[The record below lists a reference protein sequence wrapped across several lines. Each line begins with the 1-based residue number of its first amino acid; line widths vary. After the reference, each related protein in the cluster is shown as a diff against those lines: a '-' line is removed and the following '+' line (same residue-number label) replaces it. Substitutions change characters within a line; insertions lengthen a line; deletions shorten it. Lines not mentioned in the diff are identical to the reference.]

1 MRDPVTLSVLKGRL
15 EAICDE
21 MDATLFRAAFSPVI
35 AEARDASHA
44 IYNAWTGD
52 TLVQGKYSLP
62 IFIGSMAFAV
72 KSVIDKFGAT
82 FAEGDTYVLNDPYLG
97 GTHLNDIKF
106 VRPVFHEGKLLCC
119 LASAGHWSDVGGNV
133 PGNFN
138 PVATETFQEG
148 VRIPP
153 VKIVDGGEIRQDIVD
168 IMMAMS
174 RIPLSCYGDLHGQ
187 LNALDLG
194 ARRLLDLVGEYGVEA
209 VSETFSELR
218 MRAAQMTRSFIAE
231 LPDGTY
237 SFEDWLDNDGIV
249 DVPIRI
255 AVDVTVVGEQLVLDF
270 SRSAK
275 AVIGPMNISYATLV
289 AACYVA
295 IKHIFPEVPAN
306 VGCLESVRF
315 VVPEDSILHAKAPRP
330 VCGYTETVTRVIDVI
345 FGAMSKVAPE
355 RLNGL
360 PFGTLDVLSMAGN
373 RPNGQRW
380 VLFTFFGG
388 GHGGSPVSDGLNNGN
403 PAMGMA
409 TMAPAEILEAAY
421 PVMFRQWSLR
431 PDSGGSGRHRGGLG
445 TIHEIELLDGE
456 AQFSVFGDRSRSRP
470 AGVAGG
476 KSAISNRVYYGEEG
490 ALQVPPMGAKIAAV
504 PIRKGQLVRLETPGG
519 GGYGPPNERPRR
531 AVQDDVRLG
540 YVSRECAEAEY
551 QIEFENCSEEHT
563 PANRPSGEPS

>member
-1 MRDPVTLSVLKGRL
+1 MSDPVTLSVLKGRL

-44 IYNAWTGD
+44 IYDAQTGD

-72 KSVIDKFGAT
+72 KSVIDKFGTT
-82 FAEGDTYVLNDPYLG
+82 FTEGDTYVLNDPYLG
-97 GTHLNDIKF
+97 GTHLNDIKL
-106 VRPVFHEGKLLCC
+106 VRPVFHEGKLICC
-119 LASAGHWSDVGGNV
+119 LASAGHWNDVGGNV

-153 VKIVDGGEIRQDIVD
+153 VKIVDRGEIRQDIVD

-187 LNALDLG
+187 INALDLG

-249 DVPIRI
+249 DAPIRI
-255 AVDVTVVGEQLVLDF
+255 ALDMTIAGEQMVLDF

-275 AVIGPMNISYATLV
+275 AATGPMNISYATLV

-315 VVPEDSILHAKAPRP
+315 IVPEDSILHAKAPRP

-373 RPNGQRW
+373 RPDGQRW

-409 TMAPAEILEAAY
+409 TIPPAEILEAAY
-421 PVMFRQWSLR
+421 PVMFRQWALR
-431 PDSGGSGRHRGGLG
+431 PDSGGAGRHRGGLG
-445 TIHEIELLDGE
+445 TIHEIELLDDE

-476 KSAISNRVYYGEEG
+476 NPAIGNRVCFGDEGEFR
-490 ALQVPPMGAKIAAV
+490 VPPMGAKIAAV
-504 PIRKGQLVRLETPGG
+504 SLRKGQRVRLETPGG
-519 GGYGPPNERPRR
+519 GGYGPPDERPRQ
-531 AVQDDVRLG
+531 AVQRDVRLG
-540 YVSRECAEAEY
+540 YVSRERAQAEY
-551 QIEFENCSEEHT
+551 GIELGDYSEGDIPT
-563 PANRPSGEPS
+563 NRESGGSS